1 MSWPI
6 RSKSSTLKTSRSE
19 LEEMAGKVVEVV
31 EVDEADE
38 VVEVVEVVEVDE
50 AAEVEVSD
58 EIKYRSVVWTIQSCL
73 TLNPKHTEIF
83 NSGLIF

>member
-19 LEEMAGKVVEVV
+19 LEEM
-31 EVDEADE
+31 ADE